1 MRSRCS
7 WPCAVGVKPTI
18 SPISVTMPVNML
30 SALVNGES
38 IPVECLASMNLVGLR
53 LRDFRQGQCIERIDA
68 ARADL
73 FRAAEQPDL
82 VDKVGCDER
91 CRNAA
96 AALDH
101 QPRDAFPGQRMQRG
115 RKIEA
120 GRVAGRYADDLCACG
135 PEAGRCGCFR
145 KL

>member
-7 WPCAVGVKPTI
+7 WPCAVGLKPTI

-30 SALVNGES
+30 GALVDGES
-38 IPVECLASMNLVGLR
+38 IVIECLASMNLVGLR

-68 ARADL
+68 ASAHL
-73 FRAAEQPDL
+73 FRSAEQPDL
-82 VDKVGCDER
+82 VDEVGAHER

-101 QPRDAFPGQRMQRG
+101 
-115 RKIEA
+115 
-120 GRVAGRYADDLCACG
+120 
-135 PEAGRCGCFR
+135 
-145 KL
+145 